1 MDRLNVKSLSS
12 LILNGTNFGGRSL
25 HDNPAIAVKMNERI
39 NRLFD
44 ERYWK
49 VTGFH
54 NTLHLIYVAICAA
67 LIGFGLPFF
76 VLPGSHIAIP
86 LFFTLMGV
94 VGYSLMYL
102 MLFKQMSHERIR
114 NRIIKATEETEGTVI
129 SEIQGLE
136 IHQVTYT
143 YTVDEKNLKQGDYFA
158 IGQHPRVGEKV
169 KIRYHPKNPKQSY
182 IAESWSEPADCSNS

>member
-1 MDRLNVKSLSS
+1 MKL
-12 LILNGTNFGGRSL
+12 RSL

-49 VTGFH
+49 VAGFY

-76 VLPGSHIAIP
+76 VLPESHIAIP

-114 NRIIKATEETEGTVI
+114 NRIIEATEETEGTVV
-129 SEIQGLE
+129 SEIQGIG

-143 YTVDEKNLKQGDYFA
+143 YTVDEKNLKQGDHFA
-158 IGQHPRVGEKV
+158 VGKHPRVGEKV
-169 KIRYHPKNPKQSY
+169 KIRYLPKNPKHSY